1 MLTMLINTLTILT
14 ILKKKILG
22 WEFYL
27 NTDILKFPKYNPPYN
42 TQNHNIIDK
51 SNYTMN

>member
-14 ILKKKILG
+14 ILKKKKILG

-27 NTDILKFPKYNPPYN
+27 NTDIFKFPKYNPYN